1 MDPFQKLQN
10 QAQRRI
16 ERKAN
21 QMVSGFV
28 MSILIGTV
36 ALCIV
41 TGVIGYVGFSIWR
54 ASSSPMAGG
63 IGNIEATAIWDGT
76 GPLVC
81 AGNQVLDVTPVIA
94 NLGASPAI
102 TAMGNSR
109 MTKHGV
115 HVHAPDAL
123 QVGGNAEVILDGGS
137 YTGASAAI
145 VAGAN
150 AHVVVQGA
158 LVQGPVQRSGGARV
172 DGI

>member
-1 MDPFQKLQN
+1 MDPFQKLQS

-21 QMVSGFV
+21 QMISGFV
-28 MSILIGTV
+28 MSVLIGTV

-41 TGVIGYVGFSIWR
+41 TGVLGYVGFSIWR
-54 ASSSPMAGG
+54 ASSDPWAGG

-81 AGNQVLDVTPVIA
+81 AGNQVLDVTPVSA
-94 NLGASPAI
+94 TLGVSPAI
-102 TAMGNSR
+102 TAMGNCR
-109 MTKHGV
+109 MTLHGV
-115 HVHAPDAL
+115 HVSAPVAL

-137 YTGASAAI
+137 YTGSSAAI

-172 DGI
+172 DGM